1 MTGKWPGHCGRQPGT
16 LRFFLVYACR
26 EIRRRLRQALLIA
39 LGIGVG
45 VGLVMTVSAASAG
58 VGDAQAAVLRSLYG
72 VGTDLTVTEPAR
84 HLGGIQ
90 DPSALLP
97 GDLGP
102 LPTASVASIS
112 RLPHIASAAG
122 GLQLTEFRLS
132 AGGLPVSITVDGTDP
147 AHLGQGPLSAGTIVS
162 GHGFAP
168 AEGASDVAIADSGY
182 AAANRLSVGSA
193 ITVAGTGFK
202 ITGIIRQPESGG
214 SADIYLPLARAQEL
228 ARAPDG
234 TRLAGQVNVIY
245 VAADSAT
252 HVADVQT
259 EISRLLPSATV
270 TGASDLA
277 SSVTGSLQS
286 AASLVDD
293 LGRWVAAAALIA
305 AFAVASL
312 LTIAAVTRRAREF
325 GTLKALGWTTTRV
338 IGQIIGESAVIGG
351 LGAAT
356 GVATG
361 FAGAALVTGLAPTLF
376 ATVPRSNDS
385 GDPTTVTVHLAAH
398 VGPAI
403 IVAAVLLAVGG
414 TVLAGCLGAWRAAR
428 LQPADAFAQVA

>member
-1 MTGKWPGHCGRQPGT
+1 MTGKWPGHCGRQLGT

-39 LGIGVG
+39 LGVGVG
-45 VGLVMTVSAASAG
+45 VGLVMTISAASAG

-72 VGTDLTVTEPAR
+72 IGTDLTVTEPAR
-84 HLGGIQ
+84 HFGAIQ

-112 RLPHIASAAG
+112 RLPHIASATGA
-122 GLQLTEFRLS
+122 LQLTELKLS
-132 AGGLPVSITVDGTDP
+132 AGGLPVSITVDGTDL
-147 AHLGQGPLSAGTIVS
+147 AHPGRGPLSAGTIVS
-162 GHGFAP
+162 GHGFVP
-168 AEGASDVAIADSGY
+168 ADGASDVAIADSGY

-193 ITVAGTGFK
+193 ITVAGAGFK
-202 ITGIIRQPESGG
+202 ITGIIRQSESGG

-234 TRLAGQVNVIY
+234 TRLAGRVNVIY

-259 EISRLLPSATV
+259 EISRLLPTVTV

-277 SSVTGSLQS
+277 RSVTGSLQS

-361 FAGAALVTGLAPTLF
+361 FAGAALVTGLAPTLSG
-376 ATVPRSNDS
+376 TVPRSNDV

-428 LQPADAFAQVA
+428 LQPADAFAQIG

>member
-1 MTGKWPGHCGRQPGT
+1 MTGKWPGHCRRQLGT

-39 LGIGVG
+39 LGVGVG
-45 VGLVMTVSAASAG
+45 VGLVMTISAASAG

-72 VGTDLTVTEPAR
+72 IGTDLTVTEPAR
-84 HLGGIQ
+84 HFGAIQ

-102 LPTASVASIS
+102 LPTSSVASIS
-112 RLPHIASAAG
+112 RLPHIASATGA
-122 GLQLTEFRLS
+122 LQLTELKLS
-132 AGGLPVSITVDGTDP
+132 AGGLPVSITVDGTDL
-147 AHLGQGPLSAGTIVS
+147 AHPGRGPLSAGTIVS
-162 GHGFAP
+162 GHGFVP
-168 AEGASDVAIADSGY
+168 ADGASDVAIADSGY

-193 ITVAGTGFK
+193 ITVAGAGFK
-202 ITGIIRQPESGG
+202 ITGIIRQSESGG

-234 TRLAGQVNVIY
+234 TRLAGRVNVIY

-259 EISRLLPSATV
+259 EISRLLPTVTV

-277 SSVTGSLQS
+277 RSVTGSLQS

-361 FAGAALVTGLAPTLF
+361 FAGAALVTGLAPTLSG
-376 ATVPRSNDS
+376 TVPRSNDV

-428 LQPADAFAQVA
+428 LQPADAFAQIG